1 MEMKTKT
8 LTIAG
13 IFTGLVFLL
22 AMTPVGLI
30 PLGFLNLTIVHI
42 PVIIGTIVLGWK
54 MGLLLGAA
62 FGIASALSAFG
73 LSLTPPSGLATA
85 LISQTPWG
93 PFAVIMM
100 CLLPRLLIPLT
111 THAVYSLLKKKLPTA
126 GIGIAAVVG
135 SFTNTVGYLG
145 IMALLFNAYGVW
157 GTFAEK
163 IFTFVILI
171 AVIAEATVAGIISI
185 PVAKQLLKYRDIDT
199 N

>member
-1 MEMKTKT
+1 
-8 LTIAG
+8 
-13 IFTGLVFLL
+13 
-22 AMTPVGLI
+22 
-30 PLGFLNLTIVHI
+30 
-42 PVIIGTIVLGWK
+42 
-54 MGLLLGAA
+54 
-62 FGIASALSAFG
+62 
-73 LSLTPPSGLATA
+73 
-85 LISQTPWG
+85 
-93 PFAVIMM
+93 M